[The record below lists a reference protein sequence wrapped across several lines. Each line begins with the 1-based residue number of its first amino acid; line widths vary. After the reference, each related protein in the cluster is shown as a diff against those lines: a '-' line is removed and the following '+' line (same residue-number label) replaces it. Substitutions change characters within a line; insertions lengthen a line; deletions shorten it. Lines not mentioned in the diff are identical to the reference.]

1 MHTYLYLR
9 FAIAV
14 SIRAYAMMRETIAGC
29 RLKRRFAP
37 EAVLL
42 PLETILMNLAAL
54 VLSFGQ
60 RY

>member
-1 MHTYLYLR
+1 MQVEK
-9 FAIAV
+9 A
-14 SIRAYAMMRETIAGC
+14 
-29 RLKRRFAP
+29 FAP